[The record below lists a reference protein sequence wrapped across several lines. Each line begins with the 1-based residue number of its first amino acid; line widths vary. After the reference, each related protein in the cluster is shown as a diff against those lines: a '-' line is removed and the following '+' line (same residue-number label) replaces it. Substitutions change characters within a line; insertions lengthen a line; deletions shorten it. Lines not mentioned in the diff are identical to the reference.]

1 MLVSEQLL
9 TYPTPNLTKPSPP
22 QTQQEST
29 DNKLGL
35 MLC

>member
-9 TYPTPNLTKPSPP
+9 TYPFPHLTKPTPP
-22 QTQQEST
+22 LIQQEST

-35 MLC
+35 MLF